1 MQRLRIR
8 TAWAWYRFLTA
19 AAKRALPPSWQK
31 RGAPGPHA
39 TPNVPSFFSSPFP
52 PSFSLALPALSLL
65 FTRRSH
71 ATRLRLPCFFD
82 RTGNVA
88 CSRDAFRTDEIH
100 GVLVIGWKVGWSEG
114 SRRQCFCGEGSVN
127 GCLLGHELKST
138 LRDKSGDQR
147 CWKFRIKL
155 VKRSVVMDKR
165 ICDWKDVLDVLQVR
179 MMEERLV
186 KGEYCLSTSGVGS
199 PPHSLP
205 STSGTQNDKI
215 EDVHCACISKLETQV
230 EEQVMQTNLNVSSER
245 NIWIDLPY
253 RNLVRF
259 LVASACFRTS
269 KNSIRR
275 TDLISSA
282 ILQNQYSDNLT
293 RLRHDKTT
301 RRIKERVR

>member
-1 MQRLRIR
+1 
-8 TAWAWYRFLTA
+8 
-19 AAKRALPPSWQK
+19 
-31 RGAPGPHA
+31 
-39 TPNVPSFFSSPFP
+39 
-52 PSFSLALPALSLL
+52 
-65 FTRRSH
+65 
-71 ATRLRLPCFFD
+71 
-82 RTGNVA
+82 
-88 CSRDAFRTDEIH
+88 
-100 GVLVIGWKVGWSEG
+100 
-114 SRRQCFCGEGSVN
+114 
-127 GCLLGHELKST
+127 
-138 LRDKSGDQR
+138 
-147 CWKFRIKL
+147 
-155 VKRSVVMDKR
+155 MDKR
-165 ICDWKDVLDVLQVR
+165 ICDDWKDVLDVLQVR

-230 EEQVMQTNLNVSSER
+230 EEQVMQRNRNVSSER
-245 NIWIDLPY
+245 NIRIDLPY

-269 KNSIRR
+269 KNSIRQ

-301 RRIKERVR
+301 RRIKERAR